1 MSPYAFRRFPREPF
15 TGTNS
20 RKPVEGVEGS
30 SMGFKHDHFSSVAS
44 EYADFRPHYPRD
56 LFTWLATLPTR
67 HALAWDAGTGNG
79 QAAIEL
85 PSSFERVIAT
95 DPSPTQ
101 IAAATTHPRI
111 EYRVAAAESSGLETG
126 SADLITVAQALH
138 WFDLDAFYR
147 EATRVMAPGGCIA
160 VWTYGIFHCD
170 QPDID
175 RELQR
180 FYTEEAGPFWPP
192 NRRLVETGYRTI
204 PFPFT
209 EMAVPSFRMEA
220 EWGLMALL
228 GYIGTWSAV
237 TRLREAIGSDPIEK
251 LSRELAPMWGDPNQR
266 RVIGWPLS
274 VRAGRL

>member
-1 MSPYAFRRFPREPF
+1 
-15 TGTNS
+15 
-20 RKPVEGVEGS
+20 
-30 SMGFKHDHFSSVAS
+30 
-44 EYADFRPHYPRD
+44 
-56 LFTWLATLPTR
+56 
-67 HALAWDAGTGNG
+67 
-79 QAAIEL
+79 
-85 PSSFERVIAT
+85 
-95 DPSPTQ
+95 
-101 IAAATTHPRI
+101 
-111 EYRVAAAESSGLETG
+111 
-126 SADLITVAQALH
+126 
-138 WFDLDAFYR
+138 
-147 EATRVMAPGGCIA
+147 MAPGGCIA

-180 FYTEEAGPFWPP
+180 FYTEEAGPYWPP